1 MLILQVFRCV
11 AFASYILVL
20 TPSLPISVQACYALL
35 GGPTAWNT
43 WSQKKQREHHA
54 PSEKSRRTGTP
65 DSDKETTPF
74 NVCNLPISKAHGSLR
89 GWEQNRHWW
98 QETWQNY
105 LCFPATLFFFFPRI
119 NSVPNEDNM
128 KIFKATGLFLMA
140 LFKNQTCLHV
150 REKPSHCAAV
160 AAFEFWN

>member
-20 TPSLPISVQACYALL
+20 TPSLSISVQACYALL

-65 DSDKETTPF
+65 DSDEETTPF
-74 NVCNLPISKAHGSLR
+74 NVCNLPISKAHGSLI
-89 GWEQNRHWW
+89 GWEQNRHWCK
-98 QETWQNY
+98 ETWQNY
-105 LCFPATLFFFFPRI
+105 LCFPATFFFFLQESTVYLMKI
-119 NSVPNEDNM
+119 T

-140 LFKNQTCLHV
+140 LFKKQACLQV